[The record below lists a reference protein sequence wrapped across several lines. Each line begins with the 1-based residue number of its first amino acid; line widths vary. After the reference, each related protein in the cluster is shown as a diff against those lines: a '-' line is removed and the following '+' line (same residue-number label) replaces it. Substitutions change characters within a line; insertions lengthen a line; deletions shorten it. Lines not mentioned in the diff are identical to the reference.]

1 MLGEGNIIFLL
12 LITKRNMANLW
23 YALPQLGHRLTTNA
37 KNTNAHAIYSENWIS
52 CILRVSRSQ
61 DRASSAALSKNA
73 LSLHSPETCTFF

>member
-1 MLGEGNIIFLL
+1 
-12 LITKRNMANLW
+12 MANLW

-61 DRASSAALSKNA
+61 DRASSVALSNNII
-73 LSLHSPETCTFF
+73 LVHIL

>member
-1 MLGEGNIIFLL
+1 
-12 LITKRNMANLW
+12 MANLW

-61 DRASSAALSKNA
+61 DRASSAALSNY
-73 LSLHSPETCTFF
+73 LDDFMENS